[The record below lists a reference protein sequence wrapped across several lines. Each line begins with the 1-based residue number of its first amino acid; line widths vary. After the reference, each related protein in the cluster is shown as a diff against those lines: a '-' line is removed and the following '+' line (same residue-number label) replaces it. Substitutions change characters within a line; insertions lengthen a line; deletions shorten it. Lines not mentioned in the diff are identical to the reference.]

1 MSGIHLRPI
10 NSSDEVAIG
19 RLLKLHWGDRRVVSR
34 GKVFDAAK
42 LPGFVAVED
51 SRVIGLVTL
60 HVEDEACEVVT
71 LDAFASGEGVGSAL
85 LGEAER
91 FAISRNCKRIWLITT
106 NDNVG
111 ALTFYQKLGLRI
123 VAVHLG
129 AVDEARKIK
138 PQIPYV
144 AENRIPI
151 RDEIELEKR
160 LRDAR

>member
-19 RLLKLHWGDRRVVSR
+19 RLLKEHWGDRRVVSR

-51 SRVIGLVTL
+51 SRIIGLVTL
-60 HVEDEACEVVT
+60 HVEYEACEVVT
-71 LDAFASGEGVGSAL
+71 LDAFASGKGVGSAL

-91 FAISRNCKRIWLITT
+91 LAISRNCKRIWLITT

-123 VAVHLG
+123 VAVHLD

-160 LRDAR
+160 LSDAI